1 MKTNLPCEVVR
12 DLLPSYKDGLTSEV
26 TNEAVEEHLA
36 GCEECSQTLERMCDP
51 IEPAVVQPE
60 GDKTIDFLKK
70 VRRVDR
76 WKIIAACVAVLVLVG
91 VGIKL
96 VQTYVGHDITASVD
110 KVSVKFEDGVL
121 SVDGSF
127 EDANLTVLR
136 ARLVALNMKDTKGNS
151 LNGYYRLQIEGRDY
165 KAGSSEEQVS
175 DFHVEKQVNGDVNAV
190 YLADNGWI
198 VWSGGRTIT
207 LETYMFNQSVMDEY
221 KNLRQQGS
229 GTWLTGFF
237 ELNAFVGD
245 THSDVNWDGNKV
257 TIEMEKAMGHEF
269 ERMELLYCERYAYAL
284 LAGIEKLDSVEFTW
298 VCDQEGRRSET
309 FTREQA
315 DAFIGGDIAE
325 MAGTLAGKQN
335 VLRQL
340 GLVTDYW
347 HSSELP
353 VNGFMVTSTND
364 GGREVLT
371 VDGAGWEEG

>member
-96 VQTYVGHDITASVD
+96 MQTYVGHDITASVD

-136 ARLVALNMKDTKGNS
+136 ARLVALNMKDSNGNS

-190 YLADNGWI
+190 YLADTGWI
-198 VWSGGRTIT
+198 VWSGDRTIT
-207 LETYMFNQSVMDEY
+207 LETEMFNESVMDEY
-221 KNLRQQGS
+221 KNLRQKG
-229 GTWLTGFF
+229 GTNWLTGYF
-237 ELNAFVGD
+237 ELEAFMGS
-245 THSDVNWDGNKV
+245 TLSDVNSDGSKV
-257 TIEMEKAMGHEF
+257 TIYLDRAVDHGF

-284 LAGIEKLDSVEFTW
+284 MAGIEKLDSVEFVW
-298 VCDQEGRRSET
+298 VCDQDGKQAET

-315 DAFIGGDIAE
+315 NEFIGGDISE

-353 VNGFMVTSTND
+353 VNGFSVSSVGED
-364 GGREVLT
+364 GHEVLT
-371 VDGAGWEEG
+371 VDGAGWEEE